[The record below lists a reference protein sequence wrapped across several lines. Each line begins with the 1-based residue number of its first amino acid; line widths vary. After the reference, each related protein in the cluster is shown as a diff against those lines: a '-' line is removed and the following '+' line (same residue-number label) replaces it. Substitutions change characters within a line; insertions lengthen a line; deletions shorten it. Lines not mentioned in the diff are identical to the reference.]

1 MTQYIRKLEIKQNII
16 KKNYVEENAKSF
28 ISKKFGK
35 NNNSLYTLNFYKLIQ
50 YIWNLL
56 KIRSL
61 NKIPSKELNIILE
74 LFAAHTHTYR
84 NIFWWYKPNHHS
96 GIFPQKTKDTS

>member
-50 YIWNLL
+50 YICNLL

-74 LFAAHTHTYR
+74 LFAAHTHTHTH
-84 NIFWWYKPNHHS
+84 IQEHFLVV
-96 GIFPQKTKDTS
+96 